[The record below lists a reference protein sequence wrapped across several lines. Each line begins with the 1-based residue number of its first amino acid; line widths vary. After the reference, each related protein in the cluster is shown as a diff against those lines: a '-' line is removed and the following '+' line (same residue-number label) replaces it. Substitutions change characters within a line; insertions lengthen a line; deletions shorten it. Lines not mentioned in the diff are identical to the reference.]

1 MRRLVI
7 AALGLAACDSDTTS
21 PEDAIV
27 HTDRIGFHTAY
38 ALGPPLASGDTRPR
52 IPTATILPPGASI
65 IDLTHV
71 FDHDTLYWPSDDS
84 GFELSSI
91 QRGKTNAGWYYAANR
106 ISAPEHGGTHM
117 DAPAHF
123 GEGHLAVDKIP
134 LGKLLAPAIVIDI
147 SDAAEHDPDTLLEPE
162 AIEAFEKEH
171 GPIAPGTIVLVRTG
185 WSTRWPNR
193 QSYYGDNRLGKADAL
208 HFPGISEAGAKALV
222 LRQVAAVGIDTAS
235 LDNGPSRDFLAHR
248 ALAAADV
255 PGFENVARLDL
266 VPATGALVLALP
278 MKIANGTGAPL
289 RIVAIVPARG

>member
-1 MRRLVI
+1 MRRLAL
-7 AALGLAACDSDTTS
+7 AALVLAGCDADTTS

-27 HTDRIGFHTAY
+27 HTDRIGYQNAY
-38 ALGPPLASGDTRPR
+38 ALGPAQATGDTRPR

-65 IDLTHV
+65 IDLTHP
-71 FDHDTLYWPSDDS
+71 FDHDTLYWPSEES

-91 QRGKTNAGWYYAANR
+91 HRGKTNAGWYYAANR
-106 ISAPEHGGTHM
+106 LSAPEHGGTHI

-123 GEGHLAVDKIP
+123 GEGRISVDKIP
-134 LGKLLAPAIVIDI
+134 LGNLLGPAVVIDI
-147 SDAAEHDPDTLLEPE
+147 SDQAERDPDALLEPE

-193 QSYYGDNRLGKADAL
+193 KAYLGDNRLGKADKL

-222 LRQVAAVGIDTAS
+222 LRRIAAVGIDTAS

-255 PGFENVARLDL
+255 PGFENVARLDM
-266 VPATGALVLALP
+266 VPSTGALIVALP
-278 MKIANGTGAPL
+278 MKIATGTGAPL